1 MGLKSI
7 LRNILSNGKAEPVC
21 APQEAARPEFDLS
34 ERDITNGC
42 LLINQEVGDVVRVAI
57 RGGLVE
63 RVANCTSAPKWELPI
78 LLACRTLELPGDK
91 IEKILANRGSH
102 NVKTG
107 NASKFH
113 STYHWGNEEVYF
125 VQILSTYL

>member
-1 MGLKSI
+1 MGLRAI
-7 LRNILSNGKAEPVC
+7 LRNILSNAKSKPVR
-21 APQEAARPEFDLS
+21 ATTEAVRPEFELS
-34 ERDITNGC
+34 ERDISDGC
-42 LLINQEVGDVVRVAI
+42 LLITQEVGDVVRVAI
-57 RGGLVE
+57 RGGLVD
-63 RVANCTSAPKWELPI
+63 RVASSTAAPKWELPI
-78 LLACRTLELPGDK
+78 LLACRTLELPGEK

-102 NVKTG
+102 NIKTG

>member
-1 MGLKSI
+1 MGLKRLLRSI
-7 LRNILSNGKAEPVC
+7 FSAKREEPACSQTEAPRAELNIS
-21 APQEAARPEFDLS
+21 QW
-34 ERDITNGC
+34 DITNGC
-42 LLINQEVGDVVRVAI
+42 LLIRQEFSDVARVVIRAGLVDRVA
-57 RGGLVE
+57 G
-63 RVANCTSAPKWELPI
+63 CTAAPKWEVPI

-107 NASKFH
+107 SASKFH